1 MLVYSDSFS
10 LPPSDFPGISQ
21 KTAEIQLKFRE
32 RKRERKKGWS
42 ETSRRVWFRHLAD
55 WPQLWA
61 WFFFIYWIPAVRPCT
76 EKTRLK
82 FFSSKLFQNDTYLA
96 MAMLLSFLVLLSPD
110 ALARSWSSFRL
121 EVNTRAGKCNGI
133 ISFLSASFAPAFP
146 LFFSFRAIYD

>member
-32 RKRERKKGWS
+32 RKRERGKNGLKQVGESGFGIWQIGFNFEHDS
-42 ETSRRVWFRHLAD
+42 
-55 WPQLWA
+55 
-61 WFFFIYWIPAVRPCT
+61 FFIYWIPAVRPCT

-146 LFFSFRAIYD
+146 LFFSFREIYD